1 MDGAEQSVC
10 AFGVDADTERILR
23 EALDGHPD
31 AKVHRGGMAAAVK
44 QLTGSSSP
52 RVVIVD
58 LDGTSFPAGSIHEL
72 AGVCEFGTCV
82 IAVGSNDTARLA
94 RELLN
99 TGVSDYLPKP
109 LSVHELR
116 EAVVTALDGDAGPAR
131 LHAGRVIAFAG
142 CGGGCGA
149 TTLAAVTV
157 QAAAAQGSYVA
168 ALDLAR
174 TFSALPWM
182 LDVEPPAGLDELFGV
197 IAQGKAPAAD
207 MVDSLGVAA
216 APRVAVYGYRTGE
229 GVTPAPSPA
238 AVRWLT
244 EYLANRCH
252 LVVVDGMSDADTLF
266 SMLDGA
272 DERVLVYEP
281 TLTSLNHVTHILAL
295 LGEGREVMLVENHTR
310 APRSALAPAQIRE
323 ALAGRQPDLTL
334 PFEPKLPAATDR
346 GKPGE
351 SLGKKFRKSLDHL
364 VERLTRPSVSL
375 AEASDPKRYEASV

>member
-1 MDGAEQSVC
+1 MNEEEQNVC
-10 AFGVDADTERILR
+10 AFGVDADTERVLR
-23 EALDGHPD
+23 EALDGHPE
-31 AKVHRGGMAAAVK
+31 AKVHRGNMAAAIK
-44 QLTGSSSP
+44 HLTGSSSP

-58 LDGTSFPAGSIHEL
+58 LDGTRFPAGSIHEL

-94 RELLN
+94 RELLS

-109 LSVHELR
+109 FSMHEVR
-116 EAVVTALDGDAGPAR
+116 EAVVAALAGDGAAAR

-174 TFSALPWM
+174 TFGALPWM

-197 IAQGKAPAAD
+197 IAQGKASAAE
-207 MVDSLGVAA
+207 MVDSLGVAP
-216 APRVAVYGYRTGE
+216 APRISVYGYRTGE
-229 GVTPAPSPA
+229 GVAPAPSPA
-238 AVRWLT
+238 AVQWLT
-244 EYLANRCH
+244 EHLANRCH

-266 SMLDGA
+266 AVLGNA

-281 TLTSLNHVTHILAL
+281 TLASLNHLTHTLAL
-295 LGEGREVMLVENHTR
+295 LGQERQVMLVENHTR
-310 APRSALAPAQIRE
+310 APKSALAPKQVRD
-323 ALAGRQPDLTL
+323 ALAGRQPDLAL
-334 PFEPKLPAATDR
+334 PFEPRLPAAADR

-351 SLGKKFRKSLDHL
+351 SLGKKFRKGLDHL
-364 VERLTRPSVSL
+364 VERLARPVVSL
-375 AEASDPKRYEASV
+375 AEVPFEP

>member
-1 MDGAEQSVC
+1 MNDEEQNVC
-10 AFGVDADTERILR
+10 AFGVDADTERVLR
-23 EALDGHPD
+23 EALDGHPE
-31 AKVHRGGMAAAVK
+31 AKVHRGNMAAAIK
-44 QLTGSSSP
+44 HLTGSSSP

-58 LDGTSFPAGSIHEL
+58 LDGTRFPAGSIHEL

-94 RELLN
+94 RELLS

-109 LSVHELR
+109 FSMHEVR
-116 EAVVTALDGDAGPAR
+116 EAVVAALAGDGAAAR

-174 TFSALPWM
+174 TFGALPWM

-197 IAQGKAPAAD
+197 IAQGKASAAE
-207 MVDSLGVAA
+207 MVDSLGVAP
-216 APRVAVYGYRTGE
+216 APRISVYGYRTGE
-229 GVTPAPSPA
+229 GVAPAPSPA
-238 AVRWLT
+238 AVQWLT
-244 EYLANRCH
+244 EHLANRCH

-266 SMLDGA
+266 AVLGNA

-281 TLTSLNHVTHILAL
+281 TLASLNHLTHTLAL
-295 LGEGREVMLVENHTR
+295 LGQERQVMLVENHTR
-310 APRSALAPAQIRE
+310 APKSALAPKQVRD

-334 PFEPKLPAATDR
+334 PFEPRLPAAADR

-351 SLGKKFRKSLDHL
+351 SLGKKFRKGLDHL
-364 VERLTRPSVSL
+364 VERLARPVVSL
-375 AEASDPKRYEASV
+375 AEVPFEP